1 MLLGNAVSVG
11 TAEAVFAIP
20 GAMMSTQTQFN
31 PRLFRDVLGTFLT
44 GVTVVT
50 TRDADG
56 MAHGVTANSF
66 SSVSLDPP
74 LVLWSQAYTSKS
86 FAAFRDSDHFAINIL
101 AHDQIPLSNH
111 FAKSTENKFAEITHR
126 NGLGGAP
133 ILDGAVA
140 HLECVKHAAY
150 PAGDHVIYIGRVE
163 HFASSLKRPLAFGAG
178 KYLLARSHDLESGN
192 TVPIPVAPAAIASM
206 VRALA
211 GLRGKATISLAVWA
225 NHGPTIVYWQPGSEA
240 SEEFTT
246 GQVVSPTQSATGLAF
261 AAFAPAPLIK
271 PFLEEDLRLHPHVG
285 RVAETDDLAARRT
298 QIEAQL
304 AGIRETGYASLSPE
318 TVAVPLYS
326 REGALEMVVTL
337 TNHAWLDAEASV
349 RAIRDLKREQA
360 L

>member
-1 MLLGNAVSVG
+1 MNEP
-11 TAEAVFAIP
+11 TP
-20 GAMMSTQTQFN
+20 HD
-31 PRLFRDVLGTFLT
+31 PRQFRDVLGTFLT

-86 FAAFRDSDHFAINIL
+86 FVAFRDSDHFAINIL

-163 HFASSLKRPLAFGAG
+163 RYASSLRRPLAFGGG
-178 KYLLARSHDLESGN
+178 KYMLARGHEFETSHG
-192 TVPIPVAPAAIASM
+192 IPAAPVSPAEIARVAEAMPSVSKRM
-206 VRALA
+206 GGLPLA
-211 GLRGKATISLAVWA
+211 LAVWG
-225 NHGPTIVYWQPGSEA
+225 NHGPTIVHWQPGSGSADLTEA
-240 SEEFTT
+240 PMLT
-246 GQVVSPTQSATGLAF
+246 GEVVSLTSSAAGLVF
-261 AAFAPAPLIK
+261 AAFAPATTK
-271 PFLEEDLRLHPHVG
+271 PWLEEDLRLHPETG
-285 RVAETDDLAARRT
+285 RLAATDDLATRRANLESQLARIREAGCAMAGNQAAVPIPAADEGPRMALAVIGLVT
-298 QIEAQL
+298 PEALIEAV
-304 AGIRETGYASLSPE
+304 RELG
-318 TVAVPLYS
+318 
-326 REGALEMVVTL
+326 
-337 TNHAWLDAEASV
+337 
-349 RAIRDLKREQA
+349 
-360 L
+360 